1 MMLVLSR
8 KEGEEVVVPG
18 CGLTVT
24 VLDVGGNRV
33 RLGFSAPPDLAI
45 LRRELSQ
52 DELARPSDMDDR
64 DELPR
69 LLIADADRSLLV
81 CYADYLS
88 ERGYQVA
95 TAADALECVERL
107 GELRPDLLVLDPC
120 LPWGGG
126 DGVLAVMQED
136 ATIEPIPVIVVTYR
150 RDPGQLYRLA
160 TYPISDLQFKPLG
173 PRRLAERIAAVLGSR
188 PLRAVGGREAVRGR
202 TIRPSSHK
210 PR

>member
-1 MMLVLSR
+1 MLVLSR

-24 VLDVGGNRV
+24 VLDVGASRV
-33 RLGFSAPPDLAI
+33 RLGFSAPPDLGI
-45 LRRELSQ
+45 LRKELWR
-52 DELARPSDMDDR
+52 DERASPGAMDDG

-69 LLIADADRSLLV
+69 LLIADADRSLLI

-95 TAADALECVERL
+95 TAADALECVERVR
-107 GELRPDLLVLDPC
+107 ELRPDVLVLDPC

-136 ATIEPIPVIVVTYR
+136 PTIEPVPVIVVTYR

-160 TYPISDLQFKPLG
+160 AYPISDLQFKPLG
-173 PRRLAERIAAVLGSR
+173 PRRLAERIAAVLGPRS
-188 PLRAVGGREAVRGR
+188 LRAVSVPAVVRGR
-202 TIRPSSHK
+202 ANCPASHK

>member
-1 MMLVLSR
+1 MLVLSR

-24 VLDVGGNRV
+24 VLNVGGNRV
-33 RLGFSAPPDLAI
+33 RLGFSAPPGLGI
-45 LRRELSQ
+45 LRKELW
-52 DELARPSDMDDR
+52 R
-64 DELPR
+64 DESASPSAMEACDALPR

-88 ERGYQVA
+88 ARGYQVA
-95 TAADALECVERL
+95 TAADALECLDRL
-107 GELRPDLLVLDPC
+107 RELHADLLVLDPC

-136 ATIEPIPVIVVTYR
+136 ASIGPIPVIVVTSR

-160 TYPISDLQFKPLG
+160 AYPISDLQFKPLG
-173 PRRLAERIAAVLGSR
+173 ARRLVERIAAVLGPR
-188 PLRAVGGREAVRGR
+188 RLRTTGAREAVRGR
-202 TIRPSSHK
+202 TTCPASDQ